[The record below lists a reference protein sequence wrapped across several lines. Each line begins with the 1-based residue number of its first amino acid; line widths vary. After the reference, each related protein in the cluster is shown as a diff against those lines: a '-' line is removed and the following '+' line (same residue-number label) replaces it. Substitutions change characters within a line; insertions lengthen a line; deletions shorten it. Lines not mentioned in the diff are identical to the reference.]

1 MELGNKRK
9 IEILFYLE
17 YGASFGH
24 NCRRQMVLQYKKV
37 LTTEKV
43 TGEKEHMTIRAK

>member
-24 NCRRQMVLQYKKV
+24 CRRQMVSQYKKV
-37 LTTEKV
+37 LMTEKV
-43 TGEKEHMTIRAK
+43 TGEKEHTTTGAK